1 MDKVKLSNVIF
12 HFMEL
17 FFLEES
23 GGRVWGASSNCI
35 KERWKLCEACE
46 HYDEPE
52 EGCKYCMCY
61 LPNKIKDPF
70 GECPL
75 DKWTANPEQWNET
88 DYEIVKQRV
97 LELYPELE
105 EYIKNGES

>member
-1 MDKVKLSNVIF
+1 MDKVKLSDVIF

-23 GGRVWGASSNCI
+23 SGRVWGATSNCI

-75 DKWTANPEQWNET
+75 DKWLSL
-88 DYEIVKQRV
+88 IH
-97 LELYPELE
+97 
-105 EYIKNGES
+105 I

>member
-1 MDKVKLSNVIF
+1 MDKVKLSDVIF

-17 FFLEES
+17 FFLEEAS
-23 GGRVWGASSNCI
+23 GRVWGASSNCI

-75 DKWTANPEQWNET
+75 DKWTANSEQWNET

-97 LELYPELE
+97 IELNPEME
-105 EYIKNGES
+105 DYINGKD

>member
-1 MDKVKLSNVIF
+1 MDKVKLSDVIF

-17 FFLEES
+17 FFLEEAS
-23 GGRVWGASSNCI
+23 GRVWGVSSNCI

-75 DKWTANPEQWNET
+75 DKWTANSEQWNET

-97 LELYPELE
+97 IE
-105 EYIKNGES
+105 